1 MTQKRVRVRAAP
13 SPTGFIHVGNLR
25 TFIYDDFLAKQS
37 GGDFVLR
44 IEDTDQERFV
54 PGAIEKLILTLKR
67 MGIEPNEGVWL
78 ADDDKTIVQRGDH
91 GPYIQSERKTRHQE
105 VAKELLARDKAYYCF
120 CTEERLGEM
129 RKLQE
134 AAHQPT
140 GYDGHCR
147 RIDKIEAEK
156 RVAAGEEHVIRLKMP
171 EEGAAVVNDIIR
183 GTVKF
188 DWKLVDDQ
196 VIVKKDGMATYHL
209 AAMVDDHDMEITHI
223 LRGEEWLSSAPK
235 HVFIFEA
242 MGWEAPAFA
251 HVPLILNPDRSK
263 LSKRQGDVFAEQY
276 LDKGYLPEAL
286 INFLA
291 LLGYNPKDDQE
302 IYTREELTRLF
313 DLSKVNKAGAIFNIE
328 KLNWLNNHYLRQKS
342 EADYLALVLPHLPA
356 EETDADL
363 KRRVALLFRERLVLP
378 SEITALSTF
387 IFLTHLDYSTAS
399 LTWKDRTKDEAI
411 ERLKTAKAWISELS
425 DTDALDV
432 SKVETTIKSK
442 IVEKGWGNGD
452 TLWPLRV
459 SLSGLDKSPSPFE
472 LIATYGKNRA
482 LARID
487 DALAYLLK

>member
-1 MTQKRVRVRAAP
+1 MTGKRVRVRAAP

-25 TFIYDDFLAKQS
+25 TFIYDEFLAKQS

-54 PGAIEKLILTLKR
+54 PGAVEKLILTLKR

-78 ADDDKTIVQRGDH
+78 AEDDKTIIQRGDH
-91 GPYIQSERKTRHQE
+91 GPYIQSERKSRHQE
-105 VAKELLARDKAYYCF
+105 VAKDLLAKDKAYYCF
-120 CTEERLGEM
+120 CTEERLAEM
-129 RKLQE
+129 RQLQE
-134 AAHQPT
+134 TMHQPT

-147 RIDKIEAEK
+147 RIDKAEAEK
-156 RVAAGEEHVIRLKMP
+156 RVAAGEEHVVRLKMP
-171 EEGAAVVNDIIR
+171 KEGVAIINDIIR

-235 HVFIFEA
+235 HVFIFES
-242 MGWEAPAFA
+242 MGWEPPQFA

-286 INFLA
+286 INFLS

-302 IYTREELTRLF
+302 IYTREELTQLF
-313 DLSKVNKAGAIFNIE
+313 DLSKVNKGGAIFNIE
-328 KLNWLNNHYLRQKS
+328 KLNWLNNHYLRQLPS
-342 EADYLALVLPHLPA
+342 ENFFELALPHIP
-356 EETDADL
+356 ENPDSEFK
-363 KRRVALLFRERLVLP
+363 KRAAWLFRERLVLP
-378 SEITALSTF
+378 AELTELTK
-387 IFLTHLDYSTAS
+387 FLFLEKLDYTNVK
-399 LTWKDRTKDEAI
+399 LTWKDRSKEEAV
-411 ERLKTAKAWISELS
+411 ERLKTARGWIQEM
-425 DTDALDV
+425 DDQAATDLAT
-432 SKVETTIKSK
+432 VEKTIKDK
-442 IVEKGWGNGD
+442 IVAAGWGNGD

-459 SLSGLDKSPSPFE
+459 SLSAQEKSPSPFE
-472 LIATYGKNRA
+472 LIIAYGKDRS

-487 DALAYLLK
+487 EAMAYLLK